1 MTQKKLH
8 DLAPASPLGFISI
21 YSLFSSEDTGLRSVP
36 KCTELLLYS
45 GMYVTADSSA
55 QKVFSPTL
63 HMVGSFYIL

>member
-1 MTQKKLH
+1 MTQKNLH
-8 DLAPASPLGFISI
+8 DLAPASPLGLISI
-21 YSLFSSEDTGLRSVP
+21 YSLFSTHTGLRSVP